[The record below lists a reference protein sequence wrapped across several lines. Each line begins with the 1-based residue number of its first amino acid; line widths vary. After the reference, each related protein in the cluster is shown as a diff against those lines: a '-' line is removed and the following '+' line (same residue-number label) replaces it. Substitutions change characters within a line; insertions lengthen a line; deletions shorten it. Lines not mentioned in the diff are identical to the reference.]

1 MSTFN
6 DDGPQVTRAR
16 YPLAHLRQT
25 VQDAREADDAQRIH
39 IALIEAVDGLVSHVE
54 RQARAIDELRSDL
67 LHKQGIVT
75 KIGGGEFQGRASAD
89 RLREF
94 ASSSNGDRWFL
105 GRDEAT
111 GIAHVVHQANQPSG
125 GAESHIELGVF
136 LNRGPSAPE
145 MLGLLKLIGSLV
157 A

>member
-1 MSTFN
+1 M
-6 DDGPQVTRAR
+6 DEDGPQTTRAR

-25 VQDAREADDAQRIH
+25 LQEAREADDAERIH
-39 IALIEAVDGLVSHVE
+39 VALIDAVDGLVTHVE

-75 KIGGGEFQGRASAD
+75 KIGGGEFRDTSSTEK
-89 RLREF
+89 LREF
-94 ASSSNGDRWFL
+94 ASSSSGDRWFL

-111 GIAHVVHQANQPSG
+111 GIAHVVHQPNQASG
-125 GAESHIELGVF
+125 GAVSHVELGAF

-157 A
+157 S

>member
-1 MSTFN
+1 MNTTN
-6 DDGPQVTRAR
+6 DDGPQATRAR

-25 VQDAREADDAQRIH
+25 LQEARDADHAERIH
-39 IALIEAVDGLVSHVE
+39 VALIEAVDGLVSHVE

-75 KIGGGEFQGRASAD
+75 KIGGGEFRGPAVTGH
-89 RLREF
+89 LREF

-125 GAESHIELGVF
+125 GAVSHIELGAF

-145 MLGLLKLIGSLV
+145 ILGLLKLVGSLV
-157 A
+157 G